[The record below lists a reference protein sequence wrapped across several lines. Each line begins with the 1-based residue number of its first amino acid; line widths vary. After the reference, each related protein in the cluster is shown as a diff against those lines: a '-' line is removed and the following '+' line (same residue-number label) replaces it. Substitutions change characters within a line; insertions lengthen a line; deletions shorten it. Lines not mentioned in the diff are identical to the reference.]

1 MTLDA
6 SGRYL
11 YVLGGA
17 TGDIVINRIDANG
30 LPVSGNTLAHGLPGF
45 GSSTI
50 IPGR

>member
-11 YVLGGA
+11 YVLGGS
-17 TGDIVINRIDANG
+17 TGEIVMYRIDTNG
-30 LPVSGNTLAHGLPGF
+30 LPVSGSTLAHGLPGP
-45 GSSTI
+45 GNSLV